1 MTFWLV
7 LASAAVLARAAIPDE
22 KFVCVEWAD
31 HPHGYPAPI
40 YYWNS
45 AHEAYIWHGAD
56 CSMGSGEPFLCDS
69 SRIHGEEG
77 SDYAAYQQIQG
88 TDDLAQR
95 SRMAF
100 FSSCRVTVNSIQQ
113 DADGAW
119 IFRQND
125 STEESAG
132 KCTEANPW
140 DCTGK
145 GFSAGITVSAGSQAC
160 LNSPLAATSFQGYF
174 EAIESDLVDGVNP
187 VLSMPTAFKAMADG
201 GLECNPVDK
210 LPKLPVGEDS
220 LYGVMSYDNSLSSQL
235 VQRVMPKAQCYTEFE
250 SSLTIDGN
258 QSCTDL
264 AAKSYI
270 DAALV
275 AEGAR
280 RLRRRRLD
288 EGGGSA
294 GGTSVLAISALP
306 SNGGAVV
313 AASLASTVWLSVFA
327 SLLAGCFAC

>member
-1 MTFWLV
+1 MDLPPER
-7 LASAAVLARAAIPDE
+7 L
-22 KFVCVEWAD
+22 
-31 HPHGYPAPI
+31 
-40 YYWNS
+40 
-45 AHEAYIWHGAD
+45 
-56 CSMGSGEPFLCDS
+56 
-69 SRIHGEEG
+69 HGEERRKVHRG
-77 SDYAAYQQIQG
+77 QSLGLHRKGVQCG
-88 TDDLAQR
+88 HHGVRWLTSVPQR
-95 SRMAF
+95 
-100 FSSCRVTVNSIQQ
+100 
-113 DADGAW
+113 
-119 IFRQND
+119 
-125 STEESAG
+125 
-132 KCTEANPW
+132 
-140 DCTGK
+140 
-145 GFSAGITVSAGSQAC
+145 
-160 LNSPLAATSFQGYF
+160 PLAATSFQGYF

-250 SSLTIDGN
+250 SSSLTIDGN

-264 AAKSYI
+264 AAKSYVEV
-270 DAALV
+270 D
-275 AEGAR
+275 EESYY
-280 RLRRRRLD
+280 RRRLD